1 MSTPTLVKSPRLAL
15 AHPTAVLTIVSLAH
29 AVNHAYSTLMPLVY
43 PLVVAEFRLS
53 YSEIGIM
60 VGVASAASGLLQMA
74 FSYLSRYI
82 PRRIL
87 LGGGQVVIAAST
99 AASGIANGFGLFFL
113 GNLFARIGG
122 SPQHPVGNTILSDR
136 FETKRRG
143 FALSMHVSG
152 GNVGTVVV
160 PIIGTFLIGSLG
172 WRVTLFIFAAAALV
186 VGLMLVLLLND
197 STPTMEGE
205 THPSRDTGNIR
216 TILSNR
222 NIQLIFLAST
232 IAAGGRGLGVLITYV
247 PLYLQNALKLDPTTA
262 GILFTLLLIG
272 SVAGPVLFGRIS
284 DTRGRRSILVLIYAA
299 ATLTNIIFVYVG
311 GTIWLLALV
320 LVAMGIVVYAESP
333 LLQTFL
339 ADSTLGMDRDLA
351 FGLYFTIVFGVG
363 AFWTS
368 VLGWVIDNY
377 GFVTGF
383 HVMALSYVVAALVL
397 LPTREVTEE

>member
-1 MSTPTLVKSPRLAL
+1 MSTPTLVKSPR
-15 AHPTAVLTIVSLAH
+15 VLFSNPNAILTLVSLAH

-43 PLVVAEFRLS
+43 PLVVSEFRLS

-82 PRRIL
+82 PRRLL
-87 LGGGQVVIAAST
+87 LGGGQVVIALST
-99 AASGIANGFGLFFL
+99 AASGLANGFGLFFL

-122 SPQHPVGNTILSDR
+122 SPQHPVGNSILTER

-160 PIIGTFLIGSLG
+160 PLIGTFLIAALG
-172 WRVTLFIFAAAALV
+172 WRATLFFFAGLALV
-186 VGLMLVLLLND
+186 VGMMLVFLLND
-197 STPTMEGE
+197 AAPEREPGA
-205 THPSRDTGNIR
+205 PSSPGTRSLR
-216 TILSNR
+216 TILANR

-247 PLYLQNALKLDPTTA
+247 PLYLQNSLKLDPTTA
-262 GILFTLLLIG
+262 GVLFTLLLAG
-272 SVAGPVLFGRIS
+272 SVAGPILFGRVS
-284 DTRGRRSILVLIYAA
+284 DSRGRRSVLLLVYAA
-299 ATLTNIIFVYVG
+299 ATLTNIVFVLVG
-311 GTIWLLALV
+311 ATLWLLALV
-320 LVAMGIVVYAESP
+320 LLAMGIVVYAESP

-339 ADSTLGMDRDLA
+339 ADSANGMDRDLA

-363 AFWTS
+363 AFWAY
-368 VLGWVIDNY
+368 VLGWVIDNW

-383 HVMALSYVVAALVL
+383 HVMALSYVAAALTL
-397 LPTREVTEE
+397 LPTHEAVEE